1 MTAKC
6 MIAAAALAL
15 AAPAMLAAQGSVY
28 AAQAAGTV
36 GERYDGYLGM
46 SRSGGEPL
54 RRQVATVNL
63 KRRSLYSQ
71 LAARRGVSPEEVGVT
86 AACQLLARVEVGEAY
101 LLGDNVWRRRHAGES
116 APRPS
121 YCGG

>member
-6 MIAAAALAL
+6 MIAAAALAF
-15 AAPAMLAAQGSVY
+15 AAPAMLTAQDSVY

>member
-1 MTAKC
+1 MTGKY

-46 SRSGGEPL
+46 SSSGGEPL

>member
-1 MTAKC
+1 MTGKY
-6 MIAAAALAL
+6 MIAATALAL
-15 AAPAMLAAQGSVY
+15 AAPAMLAAQDSVY

-46 SRSGGEPL
+46 SSSGGESL

>member
-1 MTAKC
+1 MTAKF

-46 SRSGGEPL
+46 SSSGGEPL

-71 LAARRGVSPEEVGVT
+71 LAARRRVSPEEVGVT

>member
-1 MTAKC
+1 MTRKLLL
-6 MIAAAALAL
+6 AAAALAL
-15 AAPAMLAAQGSVY
+15 GAPAMLTAQESLFAAE
-28 AAQAAGTV
+28 AAGII

-46 SRSGGEPL
+46 SSSGSDTL

-71 LAARRGVSPEEVGVT
+71 LAAKRGVSPGEVGVT
-86 AACQLLARVEVGEAY
+86 AACQLLGRVEVGGAY
-101 LLGDNVWRRRHAGES
+101 LLGDNVWRRRHAGEG

>member
-15 AAPAMLAAQGSVY
+15 AAPTMLAAQSSVY
-28 AAQAAGTV
+28 AAQAAGIV

-46 SRSGGEPL
+46 SSSGGEPL

>member
-46 SRSGGEPL
+46 SGSGGEPL

-101 LLGDNVWRRRHAGES
+101 LLGDNVWRRRHSGES

>member
-1 MTAKC
+1 MTAKF

-46 SRSGGEPL
+46 SSSGGEPL

>member
-1 MTAKC
+1 MTGKY

-15 AAPAMLAAQGSVY
+15 AAPAMLAAQDSVY

-46 SRSGGEPL
+46 SSSGGESL

>member
-1 MTAKC
+1 MTGKC

-46 SRSGGEPL
+46 SSSGGEPL

>member
-1 MTAKC
+1 MTGKY

-15 AAPAMLAAQGSVY
+15 AAPAMLAAQDSVY

-46 SRSGGEPL
+46 SSSGGEPL

>member
-1 MTAKC
+1 MTAKY

-46 SRSGGEPL
+46 SSSGGEPL